1 MFLIVTGF
9 LATFIACSFVL
20 SVVSVPAEQA
30 QCGQKTTIYLQYSL
44 VHADFAIPSNV
55 LSGETRREVS
65 LKHHP
70 SLGDPDFIV
79 FGLGDRDI
87 YINTPVWADL
97 KARYAAK
104 ALFLPSDRAIHV
116 EPAFGVYEKWIPL
129 EICDYQVKALEDYI
143 RASFSRDE
151 KGNIKEMTGL
161 TYTGYDKF
169 YEADGI
175 YTMFN
180 SCNNWANG
188 GLKAAG
194 VKAPI
199 WSPFAQGV
207 IYHAKRHK
215 PPSDPEMSSRL
226 MVTPD

>member
-1 MFLIVTGF
+1 MIVTGF
-9 LATFIACSFVL
+9 LAAFIASAFAL
-20 SVVSVPAEQA
+20 SVVSIPAQTTS
-30 QCGQKTTIYLQYSL
+30 CNQKTTIYLQYSL
-44 VHADFAIPSNV
+44 VHADFAIPIHA
-55 LSGETRREVS
+55 LSDATRDEVS
-65 LKHHP
+65 LLPHP
-70 SLGDPDFIV
+70 SLGESEFLV

-97 KARYAAK
+97 KARFAAK

-116 EPAFGVYEKWIPL
+116 EPAFGVFDTWIPL

-143 RASFSRDE
+143 RAGFSRDAQ
-151 KGNIKEMTGL
+151 GNVKEIAGL

-169 YEADGI
+169 FEADGV

-194 VKAPI
+194 IKAPI

-215 PPSDPEMSSRL
+215 PPSDPEMSSSL
-226 MVTPD
+226 VVTAD